1 MLRNVTNSPE
11 AGPKSSI
18 KATKTRTIAE
28 KMADLDNTVEWFYGD
43 DFVLDQALDKYKAA
57 SSLADEISKDLE
69 RLKNEVEVL
78 EDFTKD

>member
-18 KATKTRTIAE
+18 KATKIRTIAE

-43 DFVLDQALDKYKAA
+43 DFALDQALDKYKAA